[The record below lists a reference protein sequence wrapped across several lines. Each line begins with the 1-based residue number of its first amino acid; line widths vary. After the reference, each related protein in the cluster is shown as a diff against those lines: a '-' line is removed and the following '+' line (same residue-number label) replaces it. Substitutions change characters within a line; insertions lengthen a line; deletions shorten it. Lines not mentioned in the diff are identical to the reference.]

1 MNIFITGTDTDA
13 GKTTVSAWIC
23 SKIHTKYWK
32 LIQTGNDSD
41 SEVICKFA
49 PNTEII
55 PEAYKLKVPLSAYD
69 AANKE
74 SLAIDI
80 DKLTTKENKIV
91 IEGAGGVFVP
101 ISDDF
106 LMIDAI
112 KRTNSKALVVARSK
126 LGVINHILLTVSA
139 LKSRNIPIIGIVI
152 CGNMEEN
159 IKQTIEKFS
168 KEKIL
173 AILPEHHGDL
183 GALFE
188 STPLPTQ
195 ISEILL

>member
-41 SEVICKFA
+41 SEVIRKFA

-55 PEAYKLKVPLSAYD
+55 PEAYKLKAPLSAYD

-80 DKLTTKENKIV
+80 DKLTTNENKIV

-106 LMIDAI
+106 FMIDAI

-126 LGVINHILLTVSA
+126 LGVINHILLTISA

-173 AILPEHHGDL
+173 AILPEYHGDL

-188 STPLPTQ
+188 TTSLPTE